1 MFSMFLDDFP
11 NSLEGEDDKIITEEN
26 DEDIIKTE
34 EVEQRHLED
43 MDDLNLDDLN
53 RKKRSVET
61 MDNTTTT
68 TDAKDTHSFYKLLRF
83 IQNEGVEGIIFTK
96 EFSSINHDHILL
108 EFKEKNGKELWF
120 QNEVI
125 FH

>member
-1 MFSMFLDDFP
+1 MFFMFLDDFP
-11 NSLEGEDDKIITEEN
+11 NSLEGEDDKIITEDN
-26 DEDIIKTE
+26 DEDIIQTE

-43 MDDLNLDDLN
+43 MEDLNLDDLN

-61 MDNTTTT
+61 MDNTNTT

-96 EFSSINHDHILL
+96 EFSRFDSSPYFTGI
-108 EFKEKNGKELWF
+108 
-120 QNEVI
+120 
-125 FH
+125 